1 MGGILTMSPAQI
13 VLPEALDMRAAQ
25 PLRDQLAAARGA
37 SAELDGSGVRRLGAL
52 GLQVLLAAER
62 QWRAD
67 GHELRLV
74 DPSPDLRAGLKLLGV
89 AESQSFLTG
98 A

>member
-1 MGGILTMSPAQI
+1 MSETLRI
-13 VLPEALDMRAAQ
+13 VLPETLDMRAAQ
-25 PLRDQLAAARGA
+25 PLRDELIAARGA
-37 SAELDGSGVRRLGAL
+37 SAELDGSNVRRLGAL
-52 GLQVLLAAER
+52 GLQILLAAER

-67 GHELRLV
+67 GCQLRLV
-74 DPSPDLRAGLKLLGV
+74 EPSPDLLAGFKLLGV

>member
-1 MGGILTMSPAQI
+1 MIA
-13 VLPEALDMRAAQ
+13 LPETLDMRAAQ
-25 PLRDQLAAARGA
+25 PLRDQLMAARGA
-37 SAELDGSGVRRLGAL
+37 KVELDGSGVRRMGAL

-67 GHELRLV
+67 GHELRLIN
-74 DPSPDLRAGLKLLGV
+74 PSPDLLAGLKLLGV
-89 AESQSFLTG
+89 AESQTFLTG

>member
-1 MGGILTMSPAQI
+1 MSETQQI
-13 VLPEALDMRAAQ
+13 ALPETLDMRPAQ
-25 PLRDQLAAARGA
+25 SLRDQLTAARGA
-37 SAELDGSGVRRLGAL
+37 PATLDGSAVRRLGAL

-62 QWRAD
+62 QWQAD
-67 GHELRLV
+67 GQSLNLV

>member
-1 MGGILTMSPAQI
+1 MSAVQI
-13 VLPEALDMRAAQ
+13 ALPETLDLRAVQ
-25 PLRDQLAAARGA
+25 PLRDQLMAARGTA
-37 SAELDGSGVRRLGAL
+37 AELDGSAVRRLGAL

-67 GHELRLV
+67 GHPLRLT
-74 DPSPDLRAGLKLLGV
+74 DPSPDLVAGLKLLGV
-89 AESQSFLTG
+89 AEPQSFLTG

>member
-1 MGGILTMSPAQI
+1 MSAVQI
-13 VLPEALDMRAAQ
+13 SLPETLDMRAAQ
-25 PLRDQLAAARGA
+25 PLRDQLIAARGA
-37 SAELDGSGVRRLGAL
+37 PAELDGSGVRRLGAL

-62 QWRAD
+62 QWQAD
-67 GHELRLV
+67 GHALRLV
-74 DPSPDLRAGLKLLGV
+74 EPSPDLLAGLKLLGV